1 MRALIL
7 SAVASLVGVSCTDR
21 AGLTDTGR
29 VVELRGGE
37 VCLSDG
43 PMTECVPASTVKVP
57 SKLGIKVGSCLSVQR
72 FGGSARYDHSTVV
85 ACPGS

>member
-7 SAVASLVGVSCTDR
+7 SAVVALVGVSCTDW

-29 VVELRGGE
+29 VVELRGSE

-43 PMTECVPASTVKVP
+43 TRECVPASTVKVP
-57 SKLGIKVGSCLSVQR
+57 PNLGLKVGSCLSVQR
-72 FGGSARYDHSTVV
+72 FGESGRYNHATVI